1 MRDKRLRK
9 LFREQESGFDMDKWQ
24 ERLPDIETAI
34 WEKQIGHRPGKA
46 DIFWTQLCY
55 IEKSYWMAQFLI
67 LTFTVTIFALYNGG
81 NNMWL
86 DLKTMLAF
94 ISCVAAF
101 AGMGGVLGLNRM
113 FSYHMEELMS
123 TFYFNIGQMAS
134 MRLVIYSAVDLLFL
148 TVVIA
153 GVTMGTRMSALI
165 AAVYL
170 LVPFLLSNLCYFTV
184 FSLVKGK
191 VKGAAFAAASV
202 FSSIIGISVSGI
214 PACYIYDKI
223 MTIGAALFIA
233 MMMLLA
239 EIKYVLRNGGDH
251 AYIGT

>member
-1 MRDKRLRK
+1 MRDKRLKK

-24 ERLPDIETAI
+24 ERMPDIATAI
-34 WEKQIGHRPGKA
+34 WEKQIVHRPGKA

-67 LTFTVTIFALYNGG
+67 LTFTVTIFAVYNGG
-81 NNMWL
+81 DNLWL
-86 DLKTMLAF
+86 NLRTLLAL

-101 AGMGGVLGLNRM
+101 VGMGGILGLNRM

-134 MRLVIYSAVDLLFL
+134 MRLVVYSAVDLLFL
-148 TVVIA
+148 AAVIA
-153 GVTMGTRMSALI
+153 GVTLGTRISVLI

-184 FSLVKGK
+184 FTLVKGK
-191 VKGAAFAAASV
+191 AKGAAFAASAV
-202 FSSIIGISVSGI
+202 FSSIIGAAVSGI
-214 PACYIYDKI
+214 PARYIYDEM
-223 MTIGAALFIA
+223 MTIVTILFIA
-233 MMMLLA
+233 VLTLLA
-239 EIKYVLRNGGDH
+239 EIKYVLRSLRQE
-251 AYIGT
+251 AV